1 MHALATVLIVV
12 ALTGGTEVPPAQGVP
27 TPSPG
32 DKGLQSQPPA
42 NEVSTEAPL
51 PELRAFAA
59 EVRRRWRDAR
69 RLQAHYTFIER
80 REEVKLTAFGAVK
93 EGPVKVYE
101 VYPSPEPGNT
111 YKRLIAVDGK
121 PLSPAELEKND
132 RVHRENV
139 LKRMNES
146 PAEKAKRAR
155 EEAKERAEEERT
167 LDELFRVYDIRLVRR
182 ERHRGHP
189 TVVATFEPRPNY
201 RPRTDEGKIMKK
213 VRATAWIH
221 ETEYQIVRVE
231 VEAIENIGVVYGV
244 LGKIYKGTTGEFVRT
259 KVNDEVWLP
268 VRARLTAR
276 GRALVRKFD
285 FDQVTEWSDYKKF
298 VVRTEE
304 AMR

>member
-1 MHALATVLIVV
+1 
-12 ALTGGTEVPPAQGVP
+12 
-27 TPSPG
+27 
-32 DKGLQSQPPA
+32 
-42 NEVSTEAPL
+42 
-51 PELRAFAA
+51 
-59 EVRRRWRDAR
+59 
-69 RLQAHYTFIER
+69 
-80 REEVKLTAFGAVK
+80 
-93 EGPVKVYE
+93 
-101 VYPSPEPGNT
+101 
-111 YKRLIAVDGK
+111 
-121 PLSPAELEKND
+121 
-132 RVHRENV
+132 
-139 LKRMNES
+139 MNES

-276 GRALVRKFD
+276 GSALVRKFD

>member
-1 MHALATVLIVV
+1 MQAFVTVLMVV
-12 ALTGGTEVPPAQGVP
+12 ALTGGSDLSAVVRT
-27 TPSPG
+27 
-32 DKGLQSQPPA
+32 GLQSRLPATLQPS
-42 NEVSTEAPL
+42 EQPL
-51 PELRAFAA
+51 PELNAFAA
-59 EVRRRWRDAR
+59 EVRRRWREAR
-69 RLQAHYTFIER
+69 RLQAQYTFIER
-80 REEVKLTAFGAVK
+80 REEVKLTALGKVK

-121 PLSPAELEKND
+121 PLSKAEIEKND
-132 RVHRENV
+132 RIHRENV
-139 LKRMNES
+139 LERMNES

-167 LDELFRVYDIRLVRR
+167 IDEMFKVYDIRIVRR
-182 ERHRGHP
+182 EHFNGHP

-201 RPRTDEGKIMKK
+201 RARTDEAKIMKK

-221 ETEYQIVRVE
+221 EAEYQIVRVE
-231 VEAIENIGVVYGV
+231 VEAVDNIGVGLGV

-285 FDQVTEWSDYKKF
+285 IDQVTEWSDYKKF
-298 VVRTEE
+298 VVKTEE